1 MKDIKYYLLFFVALL
16 CFSITPSISNAN
28 TIEGKRAIVF
38 FHNEV
43 NRALLEE
50 NTEKINFIFDELPA
64 AAVNVTEDQKKL
76 LTSHS
81 DIQMIQ
87 SDQPVEKSAQTIPYG
102 YKLVGAN
109 KRVPS
114 TLSGKGVKV
123 AIIDSGVD
131 TKHPD
136 LSIAGGACMMKIIDV
151 RGCNNS
157 YNDDAGHGTH
167 VAGIIGAKNN
177 SIGVVGI
184 APQAQLYS
192 VKVLD
197 KNGDGT
203 ISTVMAGVEWAIKQ
217 DMDVLNISIASSN
230 YDEALERMVKQAYDK
245 GMLIVAAAGNEG
257 PPWAGDQSSV
267 QYPAKFNEVIAVS
280 SIDNKKQIGELS
292 SIGSEVELAAPGENI
307 YSTVPTSLS
316 MSGYD
321 MMSGTSMA
329 APYVTGLI
337 ALYKEK
343 YPEMTNRQIRMLLQ
357 KNVIDL
363 GARGRDIYYGYGLA
377 QIDKQPVNG
386 DIAVPYTTDGQG
398 KITFDTS
405 QLINKYN
412 SFNMY
417 RAGKLIASNVTA
429 TEVVDYASK
438 GTIEYHF
445 YPSADQSEKLDFVNL
460 EVNNPGPA
468 FKDLSSSLWY
478 NRYITYLY
486 HQKILQGYPDETIRP
501 TKLLTR
507 GEASILISKALGL
520 DTSKPPT
527 TFEDAKSGVSA
538 PYIEALAT
546 QNIVSGYPD
555 GTFRPNEQVTRA
567 QMAIL
572 IAKAYEVAPEASGA
586 FKDVPSGVTGSG
598 YINALAAQNIV
609 SGYLDG
615 TFRPYGTID
624 RASFSVFLART
635 ENKDLR
641 VTK

>member
-1 MKDIKYYLLFFVALL
+1 MKCYLLFFAALFF
-16 CFSITPSISNAN
+16 FSITPSISNAN
-28 TIEGKRAIVF
+28 TIEEKRAIVF

-50 NTEKINFIFDELPA
+50 NTEEINFIFDELPA
-64 AAVNVTEDQKKL
+64 AAVNVTEDQKQL
-76 LTSHS
+76 LASHP

-87 SDQPVEKSAQTIPYG
+87 YDQPIEKSGQIIPYG
-102 YKLVGAN
+102 YKMIGAD

-114 TLSGKGVKV
+114 TLSGKGVKIG
-123 AIIDSGVD
+123 IIDSGVD

-136 LSIAGGACMMKIIDV
+136 LRIAGGACMMRIIDI
-151 RGCNNS
+151 RGCSNS

-167 VAGIIGAKNN
+167 VAGVIGAKNN
-177 SIGVVGI
+177 SIGVVGV

-192 VKVLD
+192 IKVLD
-197 KNGDGT
+197 KRGIGT
-203 ISTVMAGVEWAIKQ
+203 TSTIMAGIEWAIER
-217 DMDVLNISIASSN
+217 DIDVLNISITAPR
-230 YDEALERMVKQAYDK
+230 YDEALERMVKQAYDR
-245 GMLIVAAAGNEG
+245 GVIIVAAAGNEG

-267 QYPAKFNEVIAVS
+267 QYPARFDEVMAVS

-307 YSTVPTSLS
+307 YSTVPTSLYV
-316 MSGYD
+316 SGYET
-321 MMSGTSMA
+321 MSGTSMA

-357 KNVIDL
+357 KNAMDL
-363 GARGRDIYYGYGLA
+363 GGKGRDIYYGYGLA
-377 QIDKQPVNG
+377 QIDKQSVNG
-386 DIAVPYTTDGQG
+386 EIAVPYITDGQG

-438 GTIEYHF
+438 GTVEYHF
-445 YPSADQSEKLDFVNL
+445 YPSADPSGELNFVNL

-468 FKDLSSSLWY
+468 FKDLSLSHWY

-486 HQKILQGYPDETIRP
+486 HQKIVQGYPDETIRP

-507 GEASILISKALGL
+507 GEASILIARALEL
-520 DTSKPPT
+520 DTSKRPT
-527 TFEDAKSGVSA
+527 TFKDAKVGASA

-546 QNIVSGYPD
+546 QNFVSGYPD

-572 IAKAYEVAPEASGA
+572 IARAYEVAPKTNNA
-586 FKDVPSGVTGSG
+586 FKDINSRVTGSG
-598 YINALAAQNIV
+598 YINALAAENIV

-635 ENKDLR
+635 KNKDLR
-641 VTK
+641 VTN